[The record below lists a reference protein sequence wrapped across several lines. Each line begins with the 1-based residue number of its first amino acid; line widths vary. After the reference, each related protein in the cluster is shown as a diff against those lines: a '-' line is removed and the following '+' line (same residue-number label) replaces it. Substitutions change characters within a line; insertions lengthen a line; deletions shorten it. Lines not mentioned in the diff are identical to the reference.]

1 MIEEFLAESREL
13 PDTIYHYTNLNGFMG
28 IVQNKCIWAS
38 DWQYMNDPAES
49 HYWSPMILEALWDRL
64 SNVNIKFSADLL
76 NVASQLG

>member
-49 HYWSPMILEALWDRL
+49 HY
-64 SNVNIKFSADLL
+64 
-76 NVASQLG
+76 